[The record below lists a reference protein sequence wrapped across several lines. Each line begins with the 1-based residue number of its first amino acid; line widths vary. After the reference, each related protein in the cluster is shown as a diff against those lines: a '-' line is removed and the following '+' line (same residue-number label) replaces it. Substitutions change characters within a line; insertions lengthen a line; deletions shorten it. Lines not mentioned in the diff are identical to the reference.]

1 MHSSRALV
9 LVACLVLAACS
20 RGNAPAAGGSA
31 PAAVIVTTTV
41 VEPSPWVDT
50 IEAIGTSRA
59 REAVTLTAKI
69 TETVRKVNFVD
80 GQRVAAGDVLVELTS
95 GQQVAGL
102 AEAQATWRDAE
113 RLLKRNEDLVR
124 QGTISRQVFDTAQAT
139 HDSSRARVDV
149 LRAQLADRVVTA
161 PFAGVLGLRQVSVG
175 SLVTPG
181 TVITTLDDIDV
192 VNVDFALPE
201 RYLAAL
207 APGQS
212 VAARS
217 DAYPGRR
224 FEGRV
229 VSLDARIDPVS
240 RAFKVRAEIPNA
252 DHALRAGM
260 LLGIEVLRPERSVI
274 AVPEIAIVQ
283 VGADSFVFR
292 VDGEDKVA
300 RAKVTL
306 GARRRGQV
314 EVVEGIEA
322 GTRIV
327 VDGTVK
333 LRDGVKIAEAAAT
346 KS

>member
-1 MHSSRALV
+1 
-9 LVACLVLAACS
+9 
-20 RGNAPAAGGSA
+20 
-31 PAAVIVTTTV
+31 
-41 VEPSPWVDT
+41 
-50 IEAIGTSRA
+50 
-59 REAVTLTAKI
+59 
-69 TETVRKVNFVD
+69 VNFVD

-124 QGTISRQVFDTAQAT
+124 QGTISRQVFDTAQAN
-139 HDSSRARVDV
+139 HDSSKARVDV

-201 RYLAAL
+201 RHLAAL
-207 APGQS
+207 APGQAV
-212 VAARS
+212 VAHS

-229 VSLDARIDPVS
+229 MSLDARIDPVT

-260 LLGIEVLRPERSVI
+260 LLGIEVLRPERSVV

-283 VGADSFVFR
+283 VGTDSFVFR

-300 RAKVTL
+300 RVKVAL

-314 EVVEGIEA
+314 EVVEGLDA

-333 LRDGVKIAEAAAT
+333 LRDGVKIAEAVAT
-346 KS
+346 RS